1 VIEKFIIII
10 QTTMPKQTN
19 AYFLSRKGLA
29 LSVSWAN
36 GGPAASDVMK
46 FHEFF
51 AGSEFAMRCSQSGFQ
66 AASLGA
72 GSSHRDSFSQETIR
86 TNEKRRPR

>member
-1 VIEKFIIII
+1 VIEKSIIII
-10 QTTMPKQTN
+10 QTATPKQTN

-36 GGPAASDVMK
+36 GFPAASDVMK
-46 FHEFF
+46 FLGFF
-51 AGSEFAMRCSQSGFQ
+51 AGSEFAMRSLQSGFQ

-72 GSSHRDSFSQETIR
+72 GSSHRDSFSHETIR
-86 TNEKRRPR
+86 TNEKRRPQ

>member
-1 VIEKFIIII
+1 MRIII
-10 QTTMPKQTN
+10 TVRPKQTN

-51 AGSEFAMRCSQSGFQ
+51 AGSEFAMQSLQSGFRLQ
-66 AASLGA
+66 VGA
-72 GSSHRDSFSQETIR
+72 GSSHQLQ
-86 TNEKRRPR
+86 P